1 MMEIGLTI
9 NPYLIILLVC
19 IIYVSI
25 YGKDG
30 ITNPIAI
37 FFISV
42 AFYIPI
48 KYFFVLAMDL
58 EFATSSMAKFG
69 ESYQLIAI
77 SNGGYLLLYFL
88 LLSAVFQS
96 FFRALN
102 IKPKVIG
109 IYIKNPIAIPT
120 ILLSCI
126 IFFLFLLFNPLISIL
141 DGLTFRNFTQT
152 RGMSYL
158 TIAFDTL
165 SLCSI
170 FQYLQ
175 ARKLTKLLF
184 FMLYLMIFYFLNG
197 RSGPIVMIGLF
208 IFTYLFSVKR
218 LVPIKSALFVGLALF
233 LFALVHGAIRTEGD
247 LISALRFL
255 AEGNKNNSFYMTAF
269 IERISQL
276 EEFCILSQLVSDNKI
291 ETDLFAPLNVF
302 IQFIPRAFWNTK
314 PFFFNTNIMS
324 IIYPEIFSEGVNFA
338 FLGLGEFIYSFGV
351 NVGLIASSIV
361 MGYLLSV
368 CDNFLKFTKNNG
380 EVFLF
385 FYFIPYYYLMAGFND
400 GWMNTAVI
408 PTIIIN
414 IIVFL
419 IIGRFTVAPV
429 RFK

>member
-1 MMEIGLTI
+1 MMEIDFAL
-9 NPYLIILLVC
+9 NPYLIILLIC

-30 ITNPIAI
+30 LTNPIAI
-37 FFISV
+37 FFIVV

-58 EFATSSMAKFG
+58 QFASSSMAKFG

-77 SNGGYLLLYFL
+77 SNGGYLLLFFL
-88 LLSAVFQS
+88 LLSAVFQF
-96 FFRALN
+96 FFRA
-102 IKPKVIG
+102 IRKKPKVIG
-109 IYIKNPIAIPT
+109 ICIKNPLAIPT

-126 IFFLFLLFNPLISIL
+126 IFLLFLLFNPLISIL

-152 RGMSYL
+152 KGMSYL

-165 SLCSI
+165 SLCCI

-175 ARKLTKLLF
+175 ARKLTKLSF

-208 IFTYLFSVKR
+208 TFTYLFSVRR
-218 LVPIKSALFVGLALF
+218 LVPFKSALFVGLALF

-247 LISALRFL
+247 LISALTIL
-255 AEGNKNNSFYMTAF
+255 LEGNKNNNFYMTAF

-276 EEFCILSQLVSDNKI
+276 EEFCILSQLVLDNKI
-291 ETDLFAPLNVF
+291 EPDFFAPLNVF
-302 IQFIPRAFWNTK
+302 IQFIPRALWNIK

-324 IIYPEIFSEGVNFA
+324 IIYPEILNEGVNFA

-351 NVGLIASSIV
+351 NIGLILSSIV

-368 CDNFLKFTKNNG
+368 CDSFLRFTKNNG

-414 IIVFL
+414 IIIFL
-419 IIGRFTVAPV
+419 IIGRFTVVSAK
-429 RFK
+429 FK